1 MDINPTNINVRINT
15 LLLKLAIKSIEKANI
30 TIIIG
35 IIIDCSLFDLENC
48 RDVLILPIADAN
60 AADKGRIKM
69 FIYPLFPVSPL
80 TAKLIP
86 KYSTI
91 NVANIMGTEVIS

>member
-1 MDINPTNINVRINT
+1 MNVRINK
-15 LLLKLAIKSIEKANI
+15 LLLKLAIKSIDKADI

-35 IIIDCSLFDLENC
+35 IIKDCSLFDLENC
-48 RDVLILPIADAN
+48 KDVLILPIADAN
-60 AADKGRIKM
+60 AADKGRTKM
-69 FIYPLFPVSPL
+69 FIYPLFPISPL

-91 NVANIMGTEVIS
+91 NVANIMGTEVISC

>member
-1 MDINPTNINVRINT
+1 M
-15 LLLKLAIKSIEKANI
+15 KSIDNADI
-30 TIIIG
+30 TITVG
-35 IIIDCSLFDLENC
+35 IIKDCSLFDFENC
-48 RDVLILPIADAN
+48 KDVLILPIADAN

-69 FIYPLFPVSPL
+69 FIYPLFPISPL

-91 NVANIMGTEVIS
+91 SVANIMGTEVIS

>member
-1 MDINPTNINVRINT
+1 MSNNQRINT
-15 LLLKLAIKSIEKANI
+15 LLLKLAIKSIENANI
-30 TIIIG
+30 TIAIG
-35 IIIDCSLFDLENC
+35 TTKDCNVFDLENC
-48 RDVLILPIADAN
+48 NDVLILPIADAN

-69 FIYPLFPVSPL
+69 FIYPLFPISPL